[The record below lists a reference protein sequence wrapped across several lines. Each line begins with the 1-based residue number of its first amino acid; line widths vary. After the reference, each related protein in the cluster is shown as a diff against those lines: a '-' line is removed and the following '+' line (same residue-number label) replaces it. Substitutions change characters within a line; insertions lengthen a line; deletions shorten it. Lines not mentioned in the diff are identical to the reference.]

1 MLVSAPARVVTGAAV
16 VAGARVVTEAAVVA
30 AQQANSESKSCLI
43 SHTPAQ
49 PRHCYLDM
57 RVSEMLV
64 SAPAGVVTGAAV
76 VTGAMVVTE
85 AVVVAA
91 QQANSESRSTRD
103 QPCICTPTSLLLR
116 NVGE

>member
-16 VAGARVVTEAAVVA
+16 VAGAMVVTEAVVVA
-30 AQQANSESKSCLI
+30 AQQANRESKLLSYLP
-43 SHTPAQ
+43 HTCT

-57 RVSEMLV
+57 RVSGMLV

-76 VTGAMVVTE
+76 VAGAMVVTE

-91 QQANSESRSTRD
+91 QQANSESRLCAISHILYTHVIATLT
-103 QPCICTPTSLLLR
+103 C
-116 NVGE
+116 G